1 MKSVTMCYSVPFDF
15 FLPLFRLSKHSLRR
29 IKAATC
35 EEDRTASRV
44 GRRQEEGIKGY
55 GFWVVAQ
62 QEAATASS
70 SEVLDRFGDLTVL

>member
-1 MKSVTMCYSVPFDF
+1 M
-15 FLPLFRLSKHSLRR
+15 R
-29 IKAATC
+29 
-35 EEDRTASRV
+35 
-44 GRRQEEGIKGY
+44 RRQEEGIKGY

>member
-1 MKSVTMCYSVPFDF
+1 MHNK
-15 FLPLFRLSKHSLRR
+15 KLRR
-29 IKAATC
+29 ATRI
-35 EEDRTASRV
+35 EQRIGWATLE
-44 GRRQEEGIKGY
+44 RRQEEGIKGY